1 MIDIYVEKNDL
12 TYQIQMISSR
22 GIFVS
27 CMNRVYMTER
37 RWDIEERKF
46 LYDRRTSV
54 IRMAERKAKQFI
66 PAMEYLTDLGRVYRT
81 AKLLDPDG
89 DFRSLFCRTY
99 GKLLVGHNRECI
111 PELKKEL
118 VLDAV
123 KGVME
128 KDNDNR

>member
-22 GIFVS
+22 DIFVS

-37 RWDIEERKF
+37 RWNVEERRF
-46 LYDRRTSV
+46 VYDRTSSV
-54 IRMAERKAKQFI
+54 GRMAERKAKPFI
-66 PAMEYLTDLGRVYRT
+66 TTMEYLTDLGRVYRI
-81 AKLLDPDG
+81 AKMLDSDG
-89 DFRSLFCRTY
+89 DFYEMFCRTY
-99 GKLLVGHNRECI
+99 GKLLVGYNRVCI

-128 KDNDNR
+128 KGNERE

>member
-22 GIFVS
+22 DIFVS

-37 RWDIEERKF
+37 RWNVEERRF
-46 LYDRRTSV
+46 VYDRTSSV
-54 IRMAERKAKQFI
+54 DRMAERKVKPFI
-66 PAMEYLTDLGRVYRT
+66 PTMEYLTDLGRVYRT
-81 AKLLDPDG
+81 AKLLDSEG
-89 DFRSLFCRTY
+89 DFYEMFCRIY
-99 GKLLVGHNRECI
+99 GKLLVGYNRVCI

-123 KGVME
+123 KNIME
-128 KDNDNR
+128 KNDVRK

>member
-22 GIFVS
+22 DIFVS

-37 RWDIEERKF
+37 RWNVEERRF
-46 LYDRRTSV
+46 VYNRTSSV
-54 IRMAERKAKQFI
+54 GRMAERKAKQFI

-81 AKLLDPDG
+81 AKLLDSEG
-89 DFRSLFCRTY
+89 DFYETFCRIY
-99 GKLLVGHNRECI
+99 GKLLVGYNRVCI

-123 KGVME
+123 KNIME
-128 KDNDNR
+128 KNDVRK

>member
-22 GIFVS
+22 DIFVA

-37 RWDIEERKF
+37 RWNVEERRF
-46 LYDRRTSV
+46 VYSRTSSV
-54 IRMAERKAKQFI
+54 GRMAERKTKAFI
-66 PAMEYLTDLGRVYRT
+66 PTMEYLTDLGRVYRT
-81 AKLLDPDG
+81 AKLLDSDG
-89 DFRSLFCRTY
+89 DFYALFCRTY
-99 GKLLVGHNRECI
+99 GKLLVGYNRVCI

-128 KDNDNR
+128 KGNERE